1 MKNIIEEF
9 FIGCKT
15 NDLAVVRQWFHA
27 GNAETNNSGLLM
39 ALYQH
44 NIETVQFL
52 IENMPNKQNKFI
64 RNGIVNGSFA
74 SKVAALNNLNVIDTL
89 IAKAHTIDDPTEY
102 LVVYW
107 ESFLAAAVKINQQSL
122 VRELFMRLHER
133 NSEFLEPFLMNERGE
148 GVMLFVETEGFQY
161 LMDLNTTFE
170 EQKNLTTAVS
180 LNHIEAVDRKRKL

>member
-15 NDLAVVRQWFHA
+15 NDVAAVRQWFHA

-44 NIETVQFL
+44 NTETVQFL

-64 RNGIVNGSFA
+64 QNGIVNGSFA
-74 SKVAALNNLNVIDTL
+74 SKVAALNNLHVIDTL

-148 GVMLFVETEGFQY
+148 GVMLFVETEGFQH

>member
-64 RNGIVNGSFA
+64 QNGIVNGSFA

-148 GVMLFVETEGFQY
+148 GVMLFVETEGFQH

-170 EQKNLTTAVS
+170 EQKNFTTAVS